1 MANVKWIKIATD
13 IFDNDK
19 FDAIEALPDGLMIEL
34 VWLKLLC
41 LAGKCNCGGML
52 VIADEIPYTDEMLA
66 KRFHM
71 EIGVIQR
78 AIEQFEKLAM
88 IEVVDSAYMVSN
100 WSRYQST
107 DRLDSIREKDR
118 ERKRQKRLEK
128 KVHGNSTDLSDGIA
142 LISISN
148 SISNNDSIS
157 NSIGNEEDRGVGE
170 EETKDSYSESI
181 IDIMDYFN
189 SICGT
194 KFRASTASTK
204 KHIVARLK
212 EGFTVDDF
220 KRVIDNKA
228 ADWKDDPKMQ
238 KYLRPETLFSP
249 SKFEAYLNE
258 KSAKSSKDEDLDA
271 LMSGWV

>member
-13 IFDNDK
+13 IFENDK

-78 AIEQFEKLAM
+78 AIEQFEKLGM

-107 DRLDSIREKDR
+107 DRLDNIREKDR
-118 ERKRQKRLEK
+118 ERSCFA
-128 KVHGNSTDLSDGIA
+128 VC
-142 LISISN
+142 
-148 SISNNDSIS
+148 
-157 NSIGNEEDRGVGE
+157 V
-170 EETKDSYSESI
+170 
-181 IDIMDYFN
+181 
-189 SICGT
+189 
-194 KFRASTASTK
+194 
-204 KHIVARLK
+204 
-212 EGFTVDDF
+212 
-220 KRVIDNKA
+220 
-228 ADWKDDPKMQ
+228 
-238 KYLRPETLFSP
+238 
-249 SKFEAYLNE
+249 
-258 KSAKSSKDEDLDA
+258 
-271 LMSGWV
+271 

>member
-1 MANVKWIKIATD
+1 MAQYRSIHSTFWTDSKVVDDFTPEDKLFYLYLMTNPHTSICGCYEISIKQ
-13 IFDNDK
+13 
-19 FDAIEALPDGLMIEL
+19 M
-34 VWLKLLC
+34 
-41 LAGKCNCGGML
+41 
-52 VIADEIPYTDEMLA
+52 ADETGYSKETVEKLIDRMMNT
-66 KRFHM
+66 H
-71 EIGVIQR
+71 GVISYSKDTKEVLILNWHKYNWTSSENVIK
-78 AIEQFEKLAM
+78 AINTSIKYIKFPVFKQYLQA
-88 IEVVDSAYMVSN
+88 IQDGIDTVSI
-100 WSRYQST
+100 RYIDGMPTSVIGIGN
-107 DRLDSIREKDR
+107 RLDIS
-118 ERKRQKRLEK
+118 ER
-128 KVHGNSTDLSDGIA
+128 
-142 LISISN
+142 
-148 SISNNDSIS
+148 
-157 NSIGNEEDRGVGE
+157 DRGVGE
-170 EETKDSYSESI
+170 EETKDSYSESV

>member
-1 MANVKWIKIATD
+1 MADVKWIKIATD

-88 IEVVDSAYMVSN
+88 IEVIDSAYMVSN

-118 ERKRQKRLEK
+118 ERKRQKRLEN
-128 KVHGNSTDLSDGIA
+128 KVHGNSADLSDGNA

-148 SISNNDSIS
+148 SNS
-157 NSIGNEEDRGVGE
+157 NSYLEEDRGMGE
-170 EETKDSYSESI
+170 EETKDEYKDSI
-181 IDIMDYFN
+181 IEIVDYMN
-189 SICGT
+189 KVCGT
-194 KFRASTASTK
+194 RYMAKTQTTSENIR
-204 KHIVARLK
+204 ARLK
-212 EGFTVDDF
+212 EGYTIGDC
-220 KRVIDNKA
+220 KYVIDVKA
-228 ADWKDDPKMQ
+228 AEWKDNPKMRQ
-238 KYLRPETLFSP
+238 YLRPITLFAP
-249 SKFEAYLNE
+249 SKFAGYLNQQMPE
-258 KSAKSSKDEDLDA
+258 NTDDDFLK
-271 LMSGWV
+271 GFV

>member
-13 IFDNDK
+13 IFENDK

-78 AIEQFEKLAM
+78 AIEQFEKLDM
-88 IEVVDSAYMVSN
+88 IEVIDSAYMVSN

-118 ERKRQKRLEK
+118 ERKRQKRLEE
-128 KVHGNSTDLSDGIA
+128 KVHGNSTDTSDGNA

-148 SISNNDSIS
+148 NSLSI
-157 NSIGNEEDRGVGE
+157 NEEDRGVGE
-170 EETKDSYSESI
+170 EETKDSYSESV

-194 KFRASTASTK
+194 KFRASTASTQ

-228 ADWKDDPKMQ
+228 ADWKDNPKMQ

-258 KSAKSSKDEDLDA
+258 KSAKNSKDEDLDA